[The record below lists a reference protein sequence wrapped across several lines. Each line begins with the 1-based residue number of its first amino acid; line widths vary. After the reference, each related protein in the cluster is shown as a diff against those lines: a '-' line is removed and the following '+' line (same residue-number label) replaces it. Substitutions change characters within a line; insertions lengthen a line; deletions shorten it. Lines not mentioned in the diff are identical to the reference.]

1 MQVTSLFAIFFAFLV
16 APLATLAMQIKLPAN
31 ITASGN
37 TTITCETEATDPGG
51 LLTFFLVQNGTRQ
64 AIAENVDAQAGTI
77 TVSIPSNATG
87 NGWIIQAT
95 SSNGT
100 SVGVSPPFSII
111 NAPTQT
117 SKKTMA
123 VPIVGGV
130 IAAVIVVSL
139 LILALFLYMRRR
151 RQRFA
156 GPEFNLEA
164 NFPPRNQSHQI
175 SRSFSSTSTA
185 LTDPGVKS
193 SKEIELEKVEW
204 ETRLEEQFARARAAT
219 PDIRGA
225 TPLPR
230 NMTPVPLMPLRG
242 PTRNPSY

>member
-1 MQVTSLFAIFFAFLV
+1 MQVTSLFAVFFAFLV
-16 APLATLAMQIKLPAN
+16 APLATLAMQIKLLPN
-31 ITASGN
+31 ITADGN
-37 TTITCETEATDPGG
+37 TTITCDTEATDPGG
-51 LLTFFLVQNGTRQ
+51 PLTFFLVRNETRQ
-64 AIAENVDAQAGTI
+64 AIAENVYAQAGTV
-77 TVSIPSNATG
+77 TASRPANATG

-100 SVGVSPPFSII
+100 TVGVSPVFSIF
-111 NAPTQT
+111 APAQT
-117 SKKTMA
+117 GKKTMA

-139 LILALFLYMRRR
+139 LVLALFIYMRRR
-151 RQRFA
+151 RQRFV

-193 SKEIELEKVEW
+193 SKDLELEKVEW

-230 NMTPVPLMPLRG
+230 SMTPVPLMPLRSA
-242 PTRNPSY
+242 TRNPSY